1 MVSRIRCFQ
10 DHGEEEPH
18 EECGGALLIT
28 SSHGG
33 PEVSGAEETSGP
45 VCTLA
50 GQAPN
55 GLLPQVALALCNAM
69 NLRTHLIDPLMSQ
82 SSHEHI
88 PKAPV

>member
-1 MVSRIRCFQ
+1 MVSSIRCFR

-33 PEVSGAEETSGP
+33 PKVRGAEEASGP
-45 VCTLA
+45 VCSLA

-55 GLLPQVALALCNAM
+55 GLFSQVALALNNAM
-69 NLRTHLIDPLMSQ
+69 KLRTHQ
-82 SSHEHI
+82 
-88 PKAPV
+88 